1 MVNRSGKRKA
11 SSAIDTN
18 PPAIDDNSEA
28 IIQSTGHVMAGKK
41 STPIVV
47 DNGDDERRHQ
57 TKSAKRSTRRTNQAT
72 STMMMNTTN
81 NNNNDPVESQIDNK
95 SNKRTTRGNR
105 KQTEST
111 NTTTSSNS
119 VDIVSTST
127 IVDEKKSMKKSAKNV
142 KFEIDNAST
151 AAATS
156 AVDINVEEDKTKPA
170 LRRSSRTTTRA
181 STAASSSSSSS
192 AAVSKRKTTTKSST
206 AIKKPTSSSRSR
218 SKKQDNVESTHPS
231 IEHSHEE
238 QNDTDVEIAEETTSV
253 VVKPKQKKS
262 IKAETKSAVSKK
274 STAKDSSAQNVEQ
287 SKSKSISQQQTE
299 KATKN
304 KPKPTASSQKRST
317 RAVRSKSEA
326 VEKVVDN
333 ESKIAVEERP
343 RSTRKTAA
351 ATLTESVA
359 KSTTTRNTRKQR
371 NKTEIVD
378 EVRTEHENAPSEPV
392 SASSKSKKSITK
404 LAKSMD
410 QAAIEI
416 PEPIILF
423 PTPQPKPV
431 VTEKSAGT
439 AKGKSTRSR
448 RAADT
453 VVVDDDVIKTE
464 PEVSVVANEDEPDN
478 KQQPLEPKQEV
489 EIEKDGHDQS
499 ESEQQ
504 KPTNDLKITEVVDKA
519 NEIVE
524 VIESETSISQSSSS
538 TTTEAAKED
547 GRSGTDDNDND
558 IKTCPESV
566 ESEMK
571 KKSHD
576 IPKKQVSFEIVDMDD
591 NEEITSDTPVV
602 NIDDEKMIVDY
613 DSHSMPSSVE
623 SKDKQQDS
631 DLDST
636 IIVIEE
642 VQSDDSLQHQSTIS
656 ESITKQETE
665 IKPPSSTSSVVKETE
680 PEMEIKESKSS
691 TVITNDVQTKID
703 VDIKPSISVV
713 DDDAPAV
720 KKVADVINSNGQSS
734 ITTEHDDDRGLK
746 RKVDDTFNISEEKIA
761 MKKAKFE
768 LQNFGNLFTM
778 GDQISKELGP
788 REIHFRG
795 RKTLRS
801 QPAKVRTGSFK
812 IKQVAMGALH
822 TLALT
827 VDGQVLSFGCN
838 DDYVLGRII
847 TREEYLNDKIT
858 TNGGDN
864 DDMDELDVDD
874 DEFEEKLSG
883 RPLPVKELQS
893 KKVVKVSAGDMHSA
907 ALCDDGKVYV
917 WGNFKNDSD
926 KVGLFVD
933 CEKSP
938 NCSDYLPVILPK
950 PIELDVKIVDIASG
964 CHHILL
970 LTDEGRVLTF
980 GEGSKGQLGRIGST
994 ELNSINTNRDQFL
1007 RPAMV
1012 SIPEQA
1018 RIDHVFASQWNSF
1031 ALSSDGNLYGWGL
1044 NNYFQLGLKN
1054 NFISQANS
1062 LNSDSLF
1069 TLIPTRIP
1077 LSFHCKQISNGQQHS
1092 LALDRDGN
1100 VYACGSALYGK
1111 LGLGEDFIQQCNS
1124 NDKSISDF
1132 KQIPSSIFNGE
1143 RVIKIDCGD
1152 FCSMAIT
1159 EMGRLYC
1166 WGQGGLQIGTDADV
1180 DLFEPKQITKG
1191 PYAECTRF
1199 ISISTGAQMAAMIGT
1214 IIIDDIVNEDDDS
1227 LMESK

>member
-57 TKSAKRSTRRTNQAT
+57 TKSAKRSTRRTNQTT

-111 NTTTSSNS
+111 TTTTSSNS

-151 AAATS
+151 AAAAS
-156 AVDINVEEDKTKPA
+156 AVDINVEEDKTKPT

-192 AAVSKRKTTTKSST
+192 AAVSKRKITTKSST

-253 VVKPKQKKS
+253 M
-262 IKAETKSAVSKK
+262 
-274 STAKDSSAQNVEQ
+274 Q

-392 SASSKSKKSITK
+392 SASSKSCNRNTGTNN
-404 LAKSMD
+404 
-410 QAAIEI
+410 
-416 PEPIILF
+416 F
-423 PTPQPKPV
+423 VPQHRNPKPV
-431 VTEKSAGT
+431 VTDKSAGT

-538 TTTEAAKED
+538 TTAEATKED
-547 GRSGTDDNDND
+547 GRSVTDDNDND
-558 IKTCPESV
+558 IKTCTESV

-665 IKPPSSTSSVVKETE
+665 IKPPSSSSSVVKETE

-734 ITTEHDDDRGLK
+734 ITIEHDDDRGLK
-746 RKVDDTFNISEEKIA
+746 RKVDNTFNISEEKIP

-1214 IIIDDIVNEDDDS
+1214 IIIDDNVNEDDDS

>member
-57 TKSAKRSTRRTNQAT
+57 AKSAKRSTRRTNQAT

-547 GRSGTDDNDND
+547 GR
-558 IKTCPESV
+558 K
-566 ESEMK
+566 MK

-623 SKDKQQDS
+623 SKNKQQDS

-656 ESITKQETE
+656 ESI
-665 IKPPSSTSSVVKETE
+665 
-680 PEMEIKESKSS
+680 
-691 TVITNDVQTKID
+691 
-703 VDIKPSISVV
+703 
-713 DDDAPAV
+713 DAPAV

-1007 RPAMV
+1007 RPVMV